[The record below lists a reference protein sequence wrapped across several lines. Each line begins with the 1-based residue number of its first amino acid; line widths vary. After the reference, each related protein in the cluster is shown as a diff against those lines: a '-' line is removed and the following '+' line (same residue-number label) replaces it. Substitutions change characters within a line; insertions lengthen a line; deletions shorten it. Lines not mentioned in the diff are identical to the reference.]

1 VKPPFHLRKAI
12 DHRSAQ
18 LEEEV
23 VSVILLSNMRLQ
35 QQVLGYCISS
45 LPRNNVMFGCQ
56 ESHIKRIFESVYN
69 KLIYNIT
76 AIRLLLLLDLFQQ
89 IKILVGFKLDLF

>member
-18 LEEEV
+18 LEEEE

-35 QQVLGYCISS
+35 QQVLGYCISR
-45 LPRNNVMFGCQ
+45 LQRNNVMFGCQ
-56 ESHIKRIFESVYN
+56 ESHVDISISVQQSNIQYYCD
-69 KLIYNIT
+69 LIV
-76 AIRLLLLLDLFQQ
+76 ALA
-89 IKILVGFKLDLF
+89 